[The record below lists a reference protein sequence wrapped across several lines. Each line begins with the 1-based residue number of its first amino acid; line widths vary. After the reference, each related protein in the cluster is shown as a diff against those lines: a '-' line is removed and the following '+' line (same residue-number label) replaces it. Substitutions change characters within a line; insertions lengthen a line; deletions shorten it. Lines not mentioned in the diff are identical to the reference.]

1 MKKVYSIPFG
11 VDFLKELSGFI
22 LSDCHRLPD
31 TAIVFA
37 GKRPSL
43 YMKQALSE
51 KMATPAYSPGFFSI
65 EEFIDHIARKR
76 FQGFKDLAYPD
87 ALWLLYQ
94 SVRSLPRSAGNPF
107 QQKTFGDFFYWG
119 KHLLDFIDQLDS
131 EDIANDRLRSLEE
144 NAEIGYDVPA
154 SINNLLTHISI
165 LRDSFHGLLDEKMS
179 FTRGYKYLAASR
191 AIGEIEVDEFEK
203 IYFAGLFGLLGTEK
217 LILRDLWNKGKAV
230 IIFEGAPSDWPVL
243 KGFVSY
249 LGAGVEYIAQGT
261 ARPPAVTIHSG
272 FDTHSEIL
280 KAHSILKDN
289 PGQKTAVI
297 LPLSDALFPL
307 LTFAADRISAPCNI
321 AIGYP
326 LERTPVF
333 DLITHIIRSQT
344 SRQGSGMYQAAEYL
358 RVILHPFVKNIDADR
373 GTWQA
378 MLDISRLFTGEIRD
392 SALANR
398 PFIMPDEVERGIET
412 VRREAL
418 GVRRKEQGARE
429 EQEAR
434 REAEGVRREAESVQ
448 RSTFKVQGSET
459 KTKNNDNV
467 PYEIVREIHDVF
479 FRNFEGAATIYEY
492 AERLEEAL
500 EYVLEHTPVR
510 SYILSGEIFRST
522 LKALEDM
529 KGLSFSKAAFC
540 DSREENRRLICDFVL
555 RLLES
560 VRLPFETKPIES
572 LEIIGVLESRNISF
586 DTTIIMDVNEGV
598 LPQQKRVSPLI
609 PSGVHEILGIPSP
622 RQSEEIYRYYFERL
636 VRSSKNV
643 HILYVDAEDRP
654 RSRYVEK
661 ILWDAEKA
669 QRALDVMPID
679 RSVYPIS
686 LRPGTAAP
694 AIEKTPFIME
704 LLRSKAFSPSSI
716 DHYISCP
723 VFFYYRD
730 ILSFE
735 EKKGISDDVEAAD
748 RGTIIHRILQ
758 ETFEGFLNR
767 EISKPMHGEI
777 MARLGRAIDRHL
789 QGSGNSGDYYLFR
802 KLASFKLQSFLQK
815 NLNNAPDPFIIVHL
829 EQRFGRTL
837 NTGGTDINLIGTI
850 DRVDLDPGTGQYM
863 IVDYKTGGAA
873 QYSKSLPRRISVAS
887 MSDIHRHISSF
898 QLPLYIYLFS
908 GQQNIP
914 AGAVNAKLA
923 LLRNNTEE
931 HFFKGA
937 SQEEKEGLYEIYL
950 EGAKTALADI
960 FDPARPFT
968 PFDDKECGE
977 CAFNHLCHI

>member
-11 VDFLKELSGFI
+11 TDFLKELSGFI
-22 LSDCHRLPD
+22 LNDCNRLSD

-65 EEFIDHIARKR
+65 EEFIDYIARKR
-76 FQGFKDLAYPD
+76 FQGFKDLEYPD

-154 SINNLLTHISI
+154 SINELLTHISI
-165 LRDSFHGLLDEKMS
+165 LRDSFHGLLNEKRS

-191 AIGEIEVDEFEK
+191 AVGEIEVDEFEK
-203 IYFAGLFGLLGTEK
+203 IYFAGLFGLLGAEK
-217 LILRDLWNKGKAV
+217 LILRDLWNKGKAE
-230 IIFEGAPSDWPVL
+230 IIFEGTPSDWPVL

-249 LGAGVEYIAQGT
+249 LGAGVEYIVQEAS
-261 ARPPAVTIHSG
+261 RPPAVTIHSG

-280 KAHSILKDN
+280 KVHSILKDDQ
-289 PGQKTAVI
+289 GQKTAVI

-307 LTFAADRISAPCNI
+307 LTFAADRISSPCNI

-333 DLITHIIRSQT
+333 DLIAHVIRSQT
-344 SRQGSGMYQAAEYL
+344 SRQPSGMYQAAEYL
-358 RVILHPFVKNIDADR
+358 RVLLHPFVKNIDADR

-378 MLDISRLFTGEIRD
+378 LLDISRLFTGEVRG
-392 SALANR
+392 STPANR
-398 PFIMPDEVERGIET
+398 PFIMLDEVE
-412 VRREAL
+412 
-418 GVRRKEQGARE
+418 KELRIV
-429 EQEAR
+429 R
-434 REAEGVRREAESVQ
+434 REAEGVRREGRGARSEESGVRGETESVQ
-448 RSTFKVQGSET
+448 RSRFKVQGSES
-459 KTKNNDNV
+459 KIKDKDSI

-479 FRNFEGAATIYEY
+479 FRNFEGAATLYEY

-500 EYVLEHTPVR
+500 EYVLDHTPVR

-529 KGLSFSKAAFC
+529 KGLSFSKAAFY
-540 DSREENRRLICDFVL
+540 DSREENRRLICDFLL

-560 VRLPFETKPIES
+560 VRMPFETKPIES

-609 PSGVHEILGIPSP
+609 PSGVHEVLGIPSQ
-622 RQSEEIYRYYFERL
+622 RQNEEIYRYYFERL

-669 QRALDVMPID
+669 QRALDVVPID

-686 LRPGTAAP
+686 LRPGTAFP
-694 AIEKTPFIME
+694 AIEKTPSIME
-704 LLRSKAFSPSSI
+704 LLRSKTFSPSSI
-716 DHYISCP
+716 DHYVSCP

-735 EKKGISDDVEAAD
+735 EKKEISDDVEATD

-767 EISKPMHGEI
+767 EISKTMHGGI
-777 MARLGRAIDRHL
+777 MAGLSRVIDRNL
-789 QGSGNSGDYYLFR
+789 QEQAGGGDYYLFR
-802 KLASFKLQSFLQK
+802 KLATFKLQSFLQK
-815 NLNNAPDPFIIVHL
+815 NLNNAPDPFTIVHL
-829 EQRFGRTL
+829 EQRFGHTI
-837 NTGGTDINLIGTI
+837 NAGGAEINLTGTI

-863 IVDYKTGGAA
+863 ITDYKTGGST
-873 QYSKSLPRRISVAS
+873 QYPKSLPQRISVAS
-887 MSDIHRHISSF
+887 MIDIHRYISSF

-937 SQEEKEGLYEIYL
+937 SQEEKEGLYETYL
-950 EGAKTALADI
+950 EGAKTTLIDI
-960 FDPARPFT
+960 FNPARPFT
-968 PFDDKECGE
+968 PFDDKGCGE
-977 CAFNHLCHI
+977 CMFNHLCHV

>member
-1 MKKVYSIPFG
+1 MKKVYSVPFG
-11 VDFLKELSGFI
+11 VDFLRELGGFI
-22 LSDCHRLPD
+22 LKDCHRLPD

-51 KMATPAYSPGFFSI
+51 KMATPAYAPGFFSI

-76 FQGFKDLAYPD
+76 FQGFKDLEYPD

-154 SINNLLTHISI
+154 SINDLLTHISI
-165 LRDSFHGLLDEKMS
+165 LRGSFHGLLDEKMS
-179 FTRGYKYLAASR
+179 FTRGYKYLSASR
-191 AIGEIEVDEFEK
+191 AIGGIEVDEFEK

-217 LILRDLWNKGKAV
+217 LILRDLWNKGKAE
-230 IIFEGAPSDWPVL
+230 IIFEGTPSDWPVL
-243 KGFVSY
+243 QGFVSY
-249 LGAGVEYIAQGT
+249 LGAGVEYIAQET

-272 FDTHSEIL
+272 FDTHSEVL

-307 LTFAADRISAPCNI
+307 LTFAADRIGTPCNI

-344 SRQGSGMYQAAEYL
+344 SRQGSGMYRAAEYL

-378 MLDISRLFTGEIRD
+378 LLDISRLLTGETRD
-392 SALANR
+392 STLANR
-398 PFIMPDEVERGIET
+398 PFIMPDEVERGMKTARDEGRGT
-412 VRREAL
+412 RDE
-418 GVRRKEQGARE
+418 EQGKRSEERGAKDEGRE
-429 EQEAR
+429 
-434 REAEGVRREAESVQ
+434 G
-448 RSTFKVQGSET
+448 ET
-459 KTKNNDNV
+459 
-467 PYEIVREIHDVF
+467 IVREIHDVF
-479 FRNFEGAATIYEY
+479 FRNFEGAATIHEY
-492 AERLEEAL
+492 AERLEAAL

-529 KGLSFSKAAFC
+529 KSLSFSKAAFY
-540 DSREENRRLICDFVL
+540 DSREDNRRLICDFVL
-555 RLLES
+555 HLLES
-560 VRLPFETKPIES
+560 VRLPFETKPVES

-586 DTTIIMDVNEGV
+586 DTAIIMDANEGV
-598 LPQQKRVSPLI
+598 LPQQKRVSPLV

-654 RSRYVEK
+654 RSRYIEK

-669 QRALDVMPID
+669 QKALDVMPID

-686 LRPGTAAP
+686 LRPGTAVP

-704 LLRSKAFSPSSI
+704 LLRSKTFSPSSI

-735 EKKGISDDVEAAD
+735 EKKEIGDDVEAAD

-758 ETFEGFLNR
+758 EAFEGFLNR

-789 QGSGNSGDYYLFR
+789 RGSDNGGDHYLFK

-815 NLNNAPDPFIIVHL
+815 DLNNAPDPFIVVHL
-829 EQRFGRTL
+829 EQRFGRTI
-837 NTGGTDINLIGTI
+837 NAGGTDINLIGTI

-887 MSDIHRHISSF
+887 MSDIHRCISSF

-914 AGAVNAKLA
+914 AAAVNAKLA

-950 EGAKTALADI
+950 EGAKTALVDI

-968 PFDDKECGE
+968 PFDDKGCGE
-977 CAFNHLCHI
+977 CVFNHLCHV

>member
-22 LSDCHRLPD
+22 LNDCHRLPD

-51 KMATPAYSPGFFSI
+51 KMATPAYSPVFFSI

-76 FQGFKDLAYPD
+76 FRGFKDLEYPD

-154 SINNLLTHISI
+154 SINDLLTHISI
-165 LRDSFHGLLDEKMS
+165 LRDSFHGLLNEKMS

-217 LILRDLWNKGKAV
+217 LILRDLWNKEKAV
-230 IIFEGAPSDWPVL
+230 IVFEGTPSDWPVL
-243 KGFVSY
+243 KGFVSS
-249 LGAGVEYIAQGT
+249 LGAGVEYIAQET

-344 SRQGSGMYQAAEYL
+344 SRQASGMYQAAEYL

-378 MLDISRLFTGEIRD
+378 LLGISRLFTGEIRG
-392 SALANR
+392 SALTNR
-398 PFIMPDEVERGIET
+398 PFIMLDEAEREIKT
-412 VRREAL
+412 VRR
-418 GVRRKEQGARE
+418 K
-429 EQEAR
+429 
-434 REAEGVRREAESVQ
+434 AEGVSREGRGARSEESGV
-448 RSTFKVQGSET
+448 RGGERGAGNEARGIRNK
-459 KTKNNDNV
+459 DNV

-479 FRNFEGAATIYEY
+479 FRNFEGAATLYEY

-522 LKALEDM
+522 LKALEGM
-529 KGLSFSKAAFC
+529 KNLSFSKAAFY
-540 DSREENRRLICDFVL
+540 DSGEENRRLICDLVI

-586 DTTIIMDVNEGV
+586 DTTIIMDANEGV
-598 LPQQKRVSPLI
+598 LPQQKRVSPLV

-654 RSRYVEK
+654 RSRYIEK
-661 ILWDAEKA
+661 IVWDAEKA
-669 QRALDVMPID
+669 QKSLDVMPID
-679 RSVYPIS
+679 RSVYPIN
-686 LRPGTAAP
+686 LRPGTAVP

-704 LLRSKAFSPSSI
+704 LLRSKTFSPSSI

-735 EKKGISDDVEAAD
+735 EKKEISDDVEAAD

-777 MARLGRAIDRHL
+777 MARLSRAIDRHL

-815 NLNNAPDPFIIVHL
+815 NLNNAPDPFTIVHL
-829 EQRFGRTL
+829 EQRFGRAI
-837 NTGGTDINLIGTI
+837 NAGGAEINLTGTI

-863 IVDYKTGGAA
+863 ITDYKTGGST
-873 QYSKSLPRRISVAS
+873 QYPKSLPQRISVDS
-887 MSDIHRHISSF
+887 MSDIHHYISSF

-914 AGAVNAKLA
+914 ASAVNAKLA

-931 HFFKGA
+931 HFFKGD
-937 SQEEKEGLYEIYL
+937 SQEEKDGLYETYL
-950 EGAKTALADI
+950 EGAKTALVDI

-977 CAFNHLCHI
+977 CVFNHLCHV